1 MSTPQVPPAAPA
13 LSQGLEIEYKAFA
26 RSFFQTEK
34 AGVLYLMATC
44 YYKTSGFTIFF
55 EQDASSGKFKL
66 MEQPP
71 TGIFLNLTTYYVAN
85 WPPTG
90 VSAETD
96 VLPKQVTIADAYGE
110 HQVRVK
116 PWK

>member
-1 MSTPQVPPAAPA
+1 MSTPQTTPAALA

-34 AGVLYLMATC
+34 TGVLYLIATC
-44 YYKTSGFTIFF
+44 YYKTSGFTLFF
-55 EQDASSGKFKL
+55 EQDQATGKFKL
-66 MEQPP
+66 MEQAP
-71 TGIFLNLTTYYVAN
+71 TGVFLDLTSYYIAC

-96 VLPKQVTIADAYGE
+96 VLPTHVTITDANGT
-110 HQVRVK
+110 HRVHVK
-116 PWK
+116 SWN

>member
-1 MSTPQVPPAAPA
+1 MSTPQTTPAAPA
-13 LSQGLEIEYKAFA
+13 LSQGLEIEYKALA

-34 AGVLYLMATC
+34 AGVLYLIATC
-44 YYKTSGFTIFF
+44 YYKTSGFTLFF
-55 EQDASSGKFKL
+55 EQDQASGKFKL

-71 TGIFLNLTTYYVAN
+71 TGVFLNLATYYVAS

-96 VLPKQVTIADAYGE
+96 VLPTHVTITDAYGD
-110 HQVRVK
+110 HRVHVK
-116 PWK
+116 SWN